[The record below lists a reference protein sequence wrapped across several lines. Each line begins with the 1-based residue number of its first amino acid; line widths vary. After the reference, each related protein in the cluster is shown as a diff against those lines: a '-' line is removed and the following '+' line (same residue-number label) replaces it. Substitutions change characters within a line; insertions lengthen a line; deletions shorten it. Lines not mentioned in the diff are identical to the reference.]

1 MTNYL
6 VKRTIA
12 GIMAVL
18 TVAGAVPANVGGFL
32 TGGSVISVG
41 ALSGEMSESDDG
53 LVCEVIDTFGVN
65 GTDHTYEGADFNVTA
80 AYSERNAGMYTY
92 DDYYYIN
99 IASKTDKVIQK
110 VELRAYTV
118 TGTKGFKAVSGEE
131 NDCTA
136 DTSGV
141 SKKGDIVTITDIGSS
156 SLKVWGGIF
165 TFDQVRVYYEAP
177 SAQHT
182 YGEPNWQWTDDLR
195 ATAVFACNDND
206 STVSVEA
213 EVGEPK
219 VTTAPTYT
227 TEGVMTYTASAEFSG
242 KTYTSSKQ
250 VPIAKLTLVPFVEA
264 EPNCTTDGHIAYWYD
279 PVKELYF
286 KDAEG
291 TEPISR
297 EALVIA
303 KKGHDYAEPDW
314 SWTNDH
320 KASAVFMCRYADDVQ
335 TLEAENVVSEL
346 TVPPTYSTDGLRTY
360 TAAVTL
366 NGKTYTSTKT
376 EFISRIALTHQE
388 RVDPTC
394 ETAGNIEYWVDEV
407 NGKYF
412 YDANGAKPISDKND
426 IIIPAVEHSYGKPQ
440 WDWSEDFTS
449 ASAKFVCAN
458 STEHDRIVKAVIEKS
473 ETPATYTADG
483 VITYTAKV
491 TFGGSEYTDIK
502 TVTIEHTVLKHV
514 VKVDPTCE
522 NSGNIEYWVDEVNG
536 RYFYDSEGTKLISD
550 KNDIIIPAT
559 EHSYGNPQWDWSEDF
574 TSASAKFVCAN
585 SEAHDQTVK
594 AVVEKSETPATY
606 TADGVITY
614 TAKVTFG
621 GSEYTDI
628 KTVTIE
634 HTVLK
639 HVAKVDP
646 TCETAGNIEYWV
658 DEVNG
663 KYFYDADGTKLIE
676 NAKDIIIPATEHSYG
691 KPKWDWSEDFTLA
704 SAKFVCANSEA
715 HDQTVKAFVE
725 KMETPAT
732 YTADGVITYTA
743 KVTFGGSE
751 YTDIKTV
758 TIEHTVLK
766 HVAKV
771 DPTCENSGNIEY
783 WFDEVNGKY
792 FYDADGTKPISD
804 KNDIIIP
811 AIEHS
816 YGKPQWDWSEDFTS
830 ASAKFVCANSTEH
843 DQTVKA
849 VIEKSE
855 TPATYTADGVITYT
869 AKVSFGGSEYTDIK
883 TVTIEH
889 TVLKHVAKVD
899 PTCETAGNIEY
910 WVDEENGKYF
920 YDADGTEPIENAK
933 DIIIP
938 ATEHSYGKPQWD
950 WSEDFTSASAKFVC
964 ANSTEHDR
972 IVKAVIEKSETPAT
986 YTADGVI
993 TYTAKV
999 TFGGSEYTDIKTVTI
1014 EHTVLKHVAKVDP
1027 TCETAGNIEYWFD
1040 EVNGKYFY
1048 DADGTKPIE
1057 NAKDIIIPATEH
1069 SFGKPQWDWSEDFTL
1084 ASAKFVCAN
1093 SEAHDRIVKAVV
1105 EKSET
1110 PATYTADGVIT
1121 YTAKVTFGGSEYTDI
1136 KTVKIEHTVL
1146 KHVAKVDP
1154 TCETAGNIE
1163 YWVDE
1168 QNNMYFSDSEGK
1180 NAIAWESTVLAKTG
1194 HDFDVRPVWNWNEE
1208 MTEATAKFICKNDPN
1223 HIEEAEAVVSTTV
1236 VTGKVGRNGSFT
1248 AVATVLFNGKNYTN
1262 SYTKKLPATT
1272 VEKIPAKA
1280 ATCYESGNIEYYA
1293 GSDGKYYVRDGEEYK
1308 EIELE
1313 DTIDPIGE
1321 YHTFVAPE
1329 FIWNENHTAT
1339 AKFTCEHCGHEEFMD
1354 AEVCVEKISPS
1365 YSKNG
1370 KYVYMASVK
1379 IDEVVYTDSREV
1391 IIAAPAPV
1399 DVAYTSGERS
1409 VKLTWNTVKGA
1420 EKYAV
1425 CVMADGKWKKAA
1437 ESVADTFT
1445 LSGLKPDT
1453 KYQVT
1458 VIPMV
1463 QNVWCTDF
1471 SRAITV
1477 EAKSEMPVDF
1487 PKAEVK
1493 VSINKF
1499 RLDWTAVEGA
1509 EKYGIAVYQAGKW
1522 VVKAS
1527 VDGSATSYTSPK
1539 ISANT
1544 YKMVVC
1550 AKVNGKWDTRA
1561 INSRAF
1567 SVVIK

>member
-41 ALSGEMSESDDG
+41 ALSGEVSESDDG

-65 GTDHTYEGADFNVTA
+65 GTNHTYEGADFNVTA

-110 VELRAYTV
+110 VELRAYSV

-242 KTYTSSKQ
+242 KTYTSSKE
-250 VPIAKLTLVPFVEA
+250 VPIAKLTLVPFAEA

-335 TLEAENVVSEL
+335 TLEAENIVSEL

-388 RVDPTC
+388 KVDPTC

-412 YDANGAKPISDKND
+412 YDADGTKPIEN
-426 IIIPAVEHSYGKPQ
+426 
-440 WDWSEDFTS
+440 
-449 ASAKFVCAN
+449 AK
-458 STEHDRIVKAVIEKS
+458 
-473 ETPATYTADG
+473 
-483 VITYTAKV
+483 
-491 TFGGSEYTDIK
+491 
-502 TVTIEHTVLKHV
+502 
-514 VKVDPTCE
+514 
-522 NSGNIEYWVDEVNG
+522 
-536 RYFYDSEGTKLISD
+536 
-550 KNDIIIPAT
+550 DIIIPAT

-574 TSASAKFVCAN
+574 NSAGAKFVCAN
-585 SEAHDQTVK
+585 STEHDRIVK

-606 TADGVITY
+606 KADGVITY

-646 TCETAGNIEYWV
+646 TCETAGNIEYWF

-663 KYFYDADGTKLIE
+663 KYFYDADGTKPISD
-676 NAKDIIIPATEHSYG
+676 KIDIIIPATEHSYG
-691 KPKWDWSEDFTLA
+691 KPQWDWSEDFTLA
-704 SAKFVCANSEA
+704 SAKFVCANSTE
-715 HDQTVKAFVE
+715 HDQTVKAVVE
-725 KMETPAT
+725 NSETPAT

-766 HVAKV
+766 HITKV
-771 DPTCENSGNIEY
+771 DPTCETAGNIEY
-783 WFDEVNGKY
+783 WVDEVNGKY
-792 FYDADGTKPISD
+792 FYDADGAKPISD

-811 AIEHS
+811 AVEHS

-830 ASAKFVCANSTEH
+830 ASAKFVCANSE
-843 DQTVKA
+843 A
-849 VIEKSE
+849 
-855 TPATYTADGVITYT
+855 
-869 AKVSFGGSEYTDIK
+869 
-883 TVTIEH
+883 
-889 TVLKHVAKVD
+889 
-899 PTCETAGNIEY
+899 
-910 WVDEENGKYF
+910 
-920 YDADGTEPIENAK
+920 
-933 DIIIP
+933 
-938 ATEHSYGKPQWD
+938 
-950 WSEDFTSASAKFVC
+950 
-964 ANSTEHDR
+964 HDR
-972 IVKAVIEKSETPAT
+972 IVKSVIEKSETPAT

-1048 DADGTKPIE
+1048 DADGTKLISDK
-1057 NAKDIIIPATEH
+1057 NDIIIPATEH
-1069 SFGKPQWDWSEDFTL
+1069 SYGNPQWDWSEDFTS

-1093 SEAHDRIVKAVV
+1093 SEAHDQTVKAVI
-1105 EKSET
+1105 EKTET
-1110 PATYTADGVIT
+1110 PATYTVDGVIT

-1136 KTVKIEHTVL
+1136 KTVTIEHTVL

-1154 TCETAGNIE
+1154 TCENSGNIE

-1208 MTEATAKFICKNDPN
+1208 MTAATAKFICKNNPN

-1321 YHTFVAPE
+1321 YHTFGAPE

-1370 KYVYMASVK
+1370 KYVYTASVK

>member
-141 SKKGDIVTITDIGSS
+141 SKRGDIVTITDIGSS

-242 KTYTSSKQ
+242 KTYTSSKE

-335 TLEAENVVSEL
+335 TLEAENIVSEL

-388 RVDPTC
+388 KVDPNC
-394 ETAGNIEYWVDEV
+394 ETAGNIEYWYDEV
-407 NGKYF
+407 NGRYF
-412 YDANGAKPISDKND
+412 YDADGTKPIENAKD
-426 IIIPAVEHSYGKPQ
+426 IIIPATEHSYGKPQ

-458 STEHDRIVKAVIEKS
+458 STEHDRIVNAVIEKS

-491 TFGGSEYTDIK
+491 TFGGSEYSDIK

-514 VKVDPTCE
+514 AKVDPTCE
-522 NSGNIEYWVDEVNG
+522 TAGNIEYWFDVVNG
-536 RYFYDSEGTKLISD
+536 RYFYDADGTKPISD

-559 EHSYGNPQWDWSEDF
+559 EHSYGKPQWDWSEDF

-585 SEAHDQTVK
+585 STEHDQTVK

-621 GSEYTDI
+621 GSEYTD
-628 KTVTIE
+628 
-634 HTVLK
+634 
-639 HVAKVDP
+639 
-646 TCETAGNIEYWV
+646 N
-658 DEVNG
+658 
-663 KYFYDADGTKLIE
+663 
-676 NAKDIIIPATEHSYG
+676 
-691 KPKWDWSEDFTLA
+691 
-704 SAKFVCANSEA
+704 
-715 HDQTVKAFVE
+715 
-725 KMETPAT
+725 
-732 YTADGVITYTA
+732 
-743 KVTFGGSE
+743 
-751 YTDIKTV
+751 KTV

-804 KNDIIIP
+804 KNDIVIP
-811 AIEHS
+811 ATEHS
-816 YGKPQWDWSEDFTS
+816 YGNPQWDWSEDFTL
-830 ASAKFVCANSTEH
+830 ASAKFVCANSEAH
-843 DQTVKA
+843 DQT
-849 VIEKSE
+849 
-855 TPATYTADGVITYT
+855 
-869 AKVSFGGSEYTDIK
+869 
-883 TVTIEH
+883 
-889 TVLKHVAKVD
+889 
-899 PTCETAGNIEY
+899 
-910 WVDEENGKYF
+910 
-920 YDADGTEPIENAK
+920 
-933 DIIIP
+933 
-938 ATEHSYGKPQWD
+938 
-950 WSEDFTSASAKFVC
+950 
-964 ANSTEHDR
+964 
-972 IVKAVIEKSETPAT
+972 VKAVIEKSETPAT

-999 TFGGSEYTDIKTVTI
+999 TFGGSEYTDIKTVT
-1014 EHTVLKHVAKVDP
+1014 
-1027 TCETAGNIEYWFD
+1027 
-1040 EVNGKYFY
+1040 
-1048 DADGTKPIE
+1048 
-1057 NAKDIIIPATEH
+1057 
-1069 SFGKPQWDWSEDFTL
+1069 
-1084 ASAKFVCAN
+1084 
-1093 SEAHDRIVKAVV
+1093 
-1105 EKSET
+1105 
-1110 PATYTADGVIT
+1110 
-1121 YTAKVTFGGSEYTDI
+1121 
-1136 KTVKIEHTVL
+1136 IEHTVL

-1194 HDFDVRPVWNWNEE
+1194 HDFDVRPVWNWNDE

-1236 VTGKVGRNGSFT
+1236 VTGKVGRNGSFK
-1248 AVATVLFNGKNYTN
+1248 AVATVLFNGKNYTS

-1308 EIELE
+1308 EIEFE

-1321 YHTFVAPE
+1321 YHTFGAPE

-1339 AKFTCEHCGHEEFMD
+1339 AKITCEHCGHEEFMD
-1354 AEVCVEKISPS
+1354 TEVCVEKISPS

-1370 KYVYMASVK
+1370 KYVYTASVK